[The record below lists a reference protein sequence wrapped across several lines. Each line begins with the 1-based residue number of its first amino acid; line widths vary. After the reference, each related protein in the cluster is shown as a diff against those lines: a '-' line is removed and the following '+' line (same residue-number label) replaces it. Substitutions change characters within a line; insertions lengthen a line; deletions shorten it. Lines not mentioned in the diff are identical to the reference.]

1 MENFCSRCKY
11 AANVSSLACSTDPRK
26 WLDCVSDVQKEE
38 TKIIVSSLDEA
49 RGQAK
54 EETRPVELPFPSL
67 IIITWLRDRSRE
79 RNRLK
84 GVRFLVD
91 EVIDHRDR

>member
-1 MENFCSRCKY
+1 MAGLRVGRTKTGNKNHRLS
-11 AANVSSLACSTDPRK
+11 SSL
-26 WLDCVSDVQKEE
+26 V
-38 TKIIVSSLDEA
+38 EA

>member
-1 MENFCSRCKY
+1 MARLRVGC
-11 AANVSSLACSTDPRK
+11 
-26 WLDCVSDVQKEE
+26 
-38 TKIIVSSLDEA
+38 TKRGNKNHHRLSSSLDEA

-84 GVRFLVD
+84 GVRFLEVD

>member
-1 MENFCSRCKY
+1 MARLR
-11 AANVSSLACSTDPRK
+11 VGR
-26 WLDCVSDVQKEE
+26 
-38 TKIIVSSLDEA
+38 TKRGNKNHRLSSSLDEA